1 MERLL
6 PNRRERLTI
15 DPQSTVTSLLQ
26 MLCPAPL
33 SQPISIT
40 SSTKEDV
47 DITNNKL
54 SITNNMVLPEF
65 QSSTA
70 HVANISQEMMRAITS
85 NPEVIQ
91 YAPGR
96 TPFMLIH
103 DGGGTAFAYYAL
115 GDLDRTVIG
124 IHCPGLKEGK
134 GIVSVLQ
141 AANDYA
147 AIAREYLNQKCPGQ
161 SKLLVG
167 GWSLGG
173 TISLT
178 MAAMFP
184 DLVAGVVTI
193 DTTPSGVGGLQ
204 VCVEEAETALL
215 HSWSRTDGMHG
226 LVRRQLRLNTRAA
239 FSNLEYATII
249 RDHHVNVPVFAIC
262 AADSFKPPE
271 SHQLPQLAE
280 VTWKALLRE
289 RLLGARMVPGN
300 HWTMFTPKNAKTTT
314 EALRQGVDV
323 IERWLSK
330 AGRLGSE
337 ST

>member
-1 MERLL
+1 
-6 PNRRERLTI
+6 
-15 DPQSTVTSLLQ
+15 

-47 DITNNKL
+47 DITNNKPL
-54 SITNNMVLPEF
+54 ITNNMVLPEF
-65 QSSTA
+65 ESSTA
-70 HVANISQEMMRAITS
+70 HVANISQEMRAISS

-96 TPFMLIH
+96 TPLMLIH
-103 DGGGTAFAYYAL
+103 DGGGTAFAYYVL
-115 GDLDRTVIG
+115 GDLDRTVVS

-147 AIAREYLNQKCPGQ
+147 AIAREYLNQNCPGQ
-161 SKLLVG
+161 SKLLIG

-184 DLVAGVVTI
+184 DLVAGVVTM
-193 DTTPSGVGGLQ
+193 DTTPPGVDASGLQ
-204 VCVEEAETALL
+204 ISVEE

-262 AADSFKPPE
+262 AADSFEPPE

-300 HWTMFTPKNAKTTT
+300 HWTMFNPKNAKTTT
-314 EALRQGVDV
+314 EALKQGVDI

-330 AGRLGSE
+330 AGRLGS
-337 ST
+337 T